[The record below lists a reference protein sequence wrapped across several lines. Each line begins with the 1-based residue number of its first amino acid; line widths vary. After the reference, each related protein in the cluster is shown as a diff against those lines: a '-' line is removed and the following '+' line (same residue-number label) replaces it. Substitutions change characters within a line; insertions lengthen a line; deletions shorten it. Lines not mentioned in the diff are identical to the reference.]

1 MFNFLLIL
9 FAVVVCAIALAG
21 ILVPVVWY
29 KEMKM
34 LMNKEVNA
42 ELDEMDKQRA

>member
-1 MFNFLLIL
+1 MINFLLIL
-9 FAVVVCAIALAG
+9 FATVICVIAVAG
-21 ILVPVVWY
+21 IFVPVVWY